1 MRTPGS
7 GVALPGGA
15 EGGSVGPGAGRGAGA
30 PGAVPVPARRG
41 LACTEGRVR
50 GAARGA
56 QSAWDRLALLTQD
69 SPPHAQPSAS
79 GAPRHPLT
87 QPRSRVGT
95 ARPAPGPRSRH
106 VSALPPGPGAAPPVP
121 GPALPSPARGE
132 EGFSPTEC
140 RGNRDPAPL
149 NWGQGW
155 ARGHSRGG
163 AMPVGETPL
172 SPSWS
177 RSEPGQ
183 PSSVFH
189 RHPGPPHQQH
199 RGPGS
204 AWASTHGPCWP

>member
-7 GVALPGGA
+7 GVALPGGRR
-15 EGGSVGPGAGRGAGA
+15 EGPWDPALGEGWALRELPRFQHGGDSL
-30 PGAVPVPARRG
+30 ARRG
-41 LACTEGRVR
+41 GCEGQR
-50 GAARGA
+50 GERRARGTGWRCSHRTA
-56 QSAWDRLALLTQD
+56 PHTPNPVPPVHPGTH
-69 SPPHAQPSAS
+69 SPSPV
-79 GAPRHPLT
+79 
-87 QPRSRVGT
+87 RVSVP
-95 ARPAPGPRSRH
+95 PAPPRGHVADTSRPCH
-106 VSALPPGPGAAPPVP
+106 RAQERPRPSR
-121 GPALPSPARGE
+121 ALPSPARGE

-204 AWASTHGPCWP
+204 ACASTHGPCWP